1 MKHLIFAVSGL
12 ILIIVLIPFYKY
24 LTSYIQMSAWLDA
37 FNNHTKKQRN
47 KQSNGETTKETK
59 IQQEAN

>member
-1 MKHLIFAVSGL
+1 
-12 ILIIVLIPFYKY
+12 
-24 LTSYIQMSAWLDA
+24 MSAWLAA
-37 FNNHTKKQRN
+37 FNKKKKKQRN